1 VHEGERVGRGQTY
14 GMIRFGS
21 RVDTYLPPGSRVL
34 VDVGQRMVGAETV
47 LAELP

>member
-1 VHEGERVGRGQTY
+1 V
-14 GMIRFGS
+14 
-21 RVDTYLPPGSRVL
+21 GSRVL